1 MSSIELK
8 VYNMNLSVWCFTFL
22 RNSSVLA
29 DFQMYILCRGV
40 FVLVTSILLS
50 IRIMSWSLI
59 QRSGLHSFTRLGC
72 VVNTSSMILSRR
84 VGKSTVCSIDISC
97 IVSMKYLFIL
107 FGLIVLMI
115 DILQVSNN
123 YEKNGQLSDSKTRKM
138 LI

>member
-1 MSSIELK
+1 
-8 VYNMNLSVWCFTFL
+8 
-22 RNSSVLA
+22 
-29 DFQMYILCRGV
+29 
-40 FVLVTSILLS
+40 
-50 IRIMSWSLI
+50 MSWSLI

-72 VVNTSSMILSRR
+72 VINTSSMILSRR